1 MEKYEAWPPPESWT
15 EVVIPWTEMLVPFT
29 FRKPLVIIKWIED
42 QPGGRYHLH
51 GWQSTQGFAFR
62 FERPEDA
69 TAFALRWR

>member
-1 MEKYEAWPPPESWT
+1 
-15 EVVIPWTEMLVPFT
+15 MLVPRT
-29 FRKPLVIIKWIED
+29 FRKPLNILSWVEQ

-69 TAFALRWR
+69 TVFAARWL

>member
-1 MEKYEAWPPPESWT
+1 MTKIDMWPPPEDWT
-15 EVVIPWTEMLVPFT
+15 EVVIPWTQMLVPFT
-29 FRKPLVIIKWIED
+29 FRQPLVIIKWVED

-69 TAFALRWR
+69 TAFALKWQ